1 MTIHPKEPEFCQQ
14 YTKQKLLSPGNRT
27 TGWHFSISEILA
39 ITFFATAHSF
49 RAASELSPQR
59 PALQKMERTKNVTE
73 ATAHFLQ
80 GRHTSCESI
89 ATELSNRVPGLD
101 FAGVSLNSI
110 QSGQRAKET
119 RPSNLPR
126 PQLARLGTKFS
137 KIRVQVSA

>member
-1 MTIHPKEPEFCQQ
+1 MTVHPKEPEFCQQ
-14 YTKQKLLSPGNRT
+14 YTKQRLLSPGNRT

-80 GRHTSCESI
+80 GAIR
-89 ATELSNRVPGLD
+89 RVRPL
-101 FAGVSLNSI
+101 
-110 QSGQRAKET
+110 QRNCPTVFPVWISRA
-119 RPSNLPR
+119 
-126 PQLARLGTKFS
+126 F
-137 KIRVQVSA
+137 